1 MSRYIKE
8 LSDIMKQLENLEK
21 LQKWLLQSAAMVEE
35 FNSIDPG
42 ESEQVWKLS
51 MIIILLQSRNIR
63 QIGDNKSELSPLD
76 R

>member
-1 MSRYIKE
+1 
-8 LSDIMKQLENLEK
+8 MKQLENLEK

-42 ESEQVWKLS
+42 ESEQVSKLS

-63 QIGDNKSELSPLD
+63 QMGDNKSQFTPFD